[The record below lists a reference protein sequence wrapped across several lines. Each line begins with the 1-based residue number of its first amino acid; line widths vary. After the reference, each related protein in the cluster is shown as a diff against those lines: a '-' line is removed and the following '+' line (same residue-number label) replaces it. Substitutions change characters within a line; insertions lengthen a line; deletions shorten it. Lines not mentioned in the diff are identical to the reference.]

1 MECPWG
7 WKGASDLQIDGQ
19 TVQVVGGGNQWR
31 CAALATPCPF
41 GKKQVSEIRVH
52 ERVNEMQLGVVKNDE
67 YRTCCAGNRSVS
79 FASDHARGIN
89 LNGDVCTTFRS
100 QGNLPTGA
108 VPAAVPAAATGF
120 SFGSSAPSPVNLPNV
135 RSPVNIQTGDVLT
148 IEIDLKSKTKSVQI
162 RKGTTILGVWSPLFC
177 VCEHLT
183 VVVGIHSPRGAFSC
197 LSSEIPVAGSWEP
210 THPLWLPDTRQS
222 LRQSVASFVPRASA
236 VPKVN
241 VLLVGGPGAGKSSL
255 VNSIYSALEGEMVR
269 LAARGTGAGTITTRL
284 TKYDFDGLVAP
295 TGGGFGG
302 GAQPA
307 TPGGTFSFG
316 QPASGAA
323 PFGAAAADG
332 ANKASPLGAAAGGAA
347 FDPAPTVAIWDSAGW
362 TDDTYKHGTLNY
374 VLGGHLPDGFELDQ
388 RHIDDRSPGFRPSP
402 VAGDYMHVVLIAVP
416 YEELSNESYLARARS
431 GVPRPS
437 RAAAA
442 RSPAPRAGAR
452 LSRPRAS
459 SRLDASRAADQ
470 GRSRVGGSGR
480 GSQDPVS
487 LRRDP

>member
-1 MECPWG
+1 MPAPAFSFGAPAHSPGAAMGSPWG
-7 WKGASDLQIDGQ
+7 WKGTTDLKIDGQ
-19 TVQVVGGGNQWR
+19 TVQIVNGGNQWR
-31 CAALATPCPF
+31 SAALATACPL

-52 ERVNEMQLGVVKNDE
+52 ERVNDMELGVVLNGE
-67 YRTCCAGNRSVS
+67 YRTHCSGSRPTSSAR
-79 FASDHARGIN
+79 DHARGVTF
-89 LNGDVCTTFRS
+89 NG
-100 QGNLPTGA
+100 GNGTC
-108 VPAAVPAAATGF
+108 
-120 SFGSSAPSPVNLPNV
+120 SHFGSQAPIEKSFVQ
-135 RSPVNIQTGDVLT
+135 IQTGDVIT
-148 IEIDLKSKTKSVQI
+148 VEIDLKSSNKSVKI
-162 RKGTTILGVWSPLFC
+162 SKGTTVLGLWCPINASNDA
-177 VCEHLT
+177 T
-183 VVVGIHSPRGAFSC
+183 VVVSIHQPRGAFSC
-197 LSSEIPVAGSWEP
+197 MSSEILIPRSWEP
-210 THPLWLPDTRQS
+210 TQPLWVPETRLS
-222 LRQSVASFVPRASA
+222 LRQSIASFAPRASA

-269 LAARGTGAGTITTRL
+269 LAARGTGAGTITTRF
-284 TKYDFDGLVAP
+284 TKYDFEDLAP
-295 TGGGFGG
+295 
-302 GAQPA
+302 A
-307 TPGGTFSFG
+307 
-316 QPASGAA
+316 
-323 PFGAAAADG
+323 
-332 ANKASPLGAAAGGAA
+332 
-347 FDPAPTVAIWDSAGW
+347 VAIWDSAGW
-362 TDDTYKHGTLNY
+362 TEDTYKHGALNY

>member
-1 MECPWG
+1 MELGSPWG
-7 WKGASDLQIDGQ
+7 WKGAPDLQIDGQ
-19 TVQVVGGGNQWR
+19 TVQNENGNNQWR
-31 CAALATPCPF
+31 CAALAAPCPC

-52 ERVNEMQLGVVKNDE
+52 ERVNDMELGVVQNGQ
-67 YRTCCAGNRSVS
+67 YRRHCDNSRSVS
-79 FASDHARGIN
+79 NASDHAWGIG
-89 LNGDVCTTFRS
+89 L
-100 QGNLPTGA
+100 QGQHCK
-108 VPAAVPAAATGF
+108 
-120 SFGSSAPSPVNLPNV
+120 SFGSNSNLP
-135 RSPVNIQTGDVLT
+135 SGGASVNIQTGDVIT
-148 IEIDLKSKTKSVQI
+148 IEIDLKSKHKSVRI
-162 RKGTTILGVWSPLFC
+162 CKGTTILGAWCPI
-177 VCEHLT
+177 EGMYELT
-183 VVVGIHSPRGAFSC
+183 VVVSIHQPRGAFSC
-197 LSSEIPVAGSWEP
+197 TSSDIIIPRSWEP
-210 THPLWLPDTRQS
+210 TQPLWLPDTQQS
-222 LRQSVASFVPRASA
+222 LRQSIASFAPRASA

-269 LAARGTGAGTITTRL
+269 LAARGTGAGTITTRF
-284 TKYDFDGLVAP
+284 TKYDFEDLAP
-295 TGGGFGG
+295 
-302 GAQPA
+302 A
-307 TPGGTFSFG
+307 
-316 QPASGAA
+316 
-323 PFGAAAADG
+323 
-332 ANKASPLGAAAGGAA
+332 
-347 FDPAPTVAIWDSAGW
+347 VAIWDSAGW
-362 TDDTYKHGTLNY
+362 TEDTYKHGALNY
-374 VLGGHLPDGFELDQ
+374 VLRGHLPDGFELDQ

>member
-1 MECPWG
+1 MTSNPASQFIFGAPAHSPGPAMGSPWG
-7 WKGASDLQIDGQ
+7 WKGAPDLQIDGQ
-19 TVQVVGGGNQWR
+19 TVQIVNGNNQWR
-31 CAALATPCPF
+31 SAALATACPL

-52 ERVNEMQLGVVKNDE
+52 ERVNDMQVGVVLNGE
-67 YRTCCAGNRSVS
+67 YRTHCNGNRNLTSAGN
-79 FASDHARGIN
+79 HAYGIN
-89 LNGDVCTTFRS
+89 SGGNGHCSHFYPASQEPIERS
-100 QGNLPTGA
+100 SVQ
-108 VPAAVPAAATGF
+108 
-120 SFGSSAPSPVNLPNV
+120 
-135 RSPVNIQTGDVLT
+135 IQTGDVIT
-148 IEIDLKSKTKSVQI
+148 VEIDLKSSNKSVKI
-162 RKGTTILGVWSPLFC
+162 SKGTTVLGLWCPINASNDA
-177 VCEHLT
+177 T
-183 VVVGIHSPRGAFSC
+183 VVVSIHQPRGAFSC
-197 LSSEIPVAGSWEP
+197 MSSEILIPRSWDP
-210 THPLWLPDTRQS
+210 TQPLWVPETRLS
-222 LRQSVASFVPRASA
+222 LRQSIASFAPRASA

-269 LAARGTGAGTITTRL
+269 LAARGTGAGTITTRF
-284 TKYDFDGLVAP
+284 TKYDFEDLAP
-295 TGGGFGG
+295 
-302 GAQPA
+302 A
-307 TPGGTFSFG
+307 
-316 QPASGAA
+316 
-323 PFGAAAADG
+323 
-332 ANKASPLGAAAGGAA
+332 
-347 FDPAPTVAIWDSAGW
+347 VAIWDSAGW
-362 TDDTYKHGTLNY
+362 TEDTYKHGALNY

-437 RAAAA
+437 RAAVA